1 MKKKTEFSKKLC
13 IITLV
18 NFLFCIIFSGIAA
31 QVGVGEVIV
40 PYILPSADGH
50 ACAAVAFYFNK
61 AKMENLSK
69 QRLRTALIKLVL
81 QEQLDEEVFEEL
93 CQELDDIDG
102 TLQTKIETM
111 YSDAVNQETDI
122 NM

>member
-18 NFLFCIIFSGIAA
+18 NFLFCIVFSGIAA
-31 QVGVGEVIV
+31 QAGVGEVIV
-40 PYILPSADGH
+40 PYLLPSARVSNS
-50 ACAAVAFYFNK
+50 AAVAFYIK
-61 AKMENLSK
+61 KEKMENLSK
-69 QRLRTALIKLVL
+69 QRLRTTLIKLVL

-102 TLQTKIETM
+102 TLQTKIESM

>member
-13 IITLV
+13 IITLA
-18 NFLFCIIFSGIAA
+18 NFLFCIGFSGIAA
-31 QVGVGEVIV
+31 QAGVGEVIV
-40 PYILPSADGH
+40 PYLLPSAGVLTS
-50 ACAAVAFYFNK
+50 ATVAFYFNK

-93 CQELDDIDG
+93 CQELDNIDG
-102 TLQTKIETM
+102 TLQTKIESM

>member
-13 IITLV
+13 IITFV

-40 PYILPSADGH
+40 PYLLPSAGVL
-50 ACAAVAFYFNK
+50 ASAAVAFYFNK

-81 QEQLDEEVFEEL
+81 QEQIDEEVFEEL

-102 TLQTKIETM
+102 TLQTKIESM

>member
-18 NFLFCIIFSGIAA
+18 NFLFCIGFSGLAA
-31 QVGVGEVIV
+31 QAGVGEVIV
-40 PYILPSADGH
+40 PYLLPSAGVL
-50 ACAAVAFYFNK
+50 ASAAVAFYFNK

-81 QEQLDEEVFEEL
+81 QEQLDEEVFEEV

-102 TLQTKIETM
+102 TLKTKSESM
-111 YSDAVNQETDI
+111 YSDAVKQETDI

>member
-1 MKKKTEFSKKLC
+1 MKKKTELSKKLC
-13 IITLV
+13 IITFV
-18 NFLFCIIFSGIAA
+18 NFLFGIFFSGMVA
-31 QVGVGEVIV
+31 QAGVGEVIV
-40 PYILPSADGH
+40 PYLLLSAGVL
-50 ACAAVAFYFNK
+50 ASAAVAFYFNK

-81 QEQLDEEVFEEL
+81 KEQLDEEVFEEL

-102 TLQTKIETM
+102 TLQTKIESM

>member
-1 MKKKTEFSKKLC
+1 
-13 IITLV
+13 
-18 NFLFCIIFSGIAA
+18 
-31 QVGVGEVIV
+31 
-40 PYILPSADGH
+40 
-50 ACAAVAFYFNK
+50 
-61 AKMENLSK
+61 MENLSK

-102 TLQTKIETM
+102 TLQTKIESM
-111 YSDAVNQETDI
+111 YSDTVNQETDI

>member
-1 MKKKTEFSKKLC
+1 MKKKSEFSKKLC
-13 IITLV
+13 IITFV
-18 NFLFCIIFSGIAA
+18 NFLFCIFFSGMAA
-31 QVGVGEVIV
+31 QAGVGEVIV
-40 PYILPSADGH
+40 PYLLPSAGVL
-50 ACAAVAFYFNK
+50 ASATVAFYFNK

-102 TLQTKIETM
+102 TLQTKIESM